1 MASDRRN
8 CGVSPRRDE
17 SPEKFVTDRI
27 EKYQSQIF
35 KTCLV
40 GEKVAVLCGPA
51 GNKFLFGNEN
61 KLVNVWWPS
70 SVRQLLGSCLST
82 ISGEEAK
89 LMRKML
95 FYFVSPDAFS
105 KLYIKTMEL
114 STRQHIRNHWQGKEE
129 LKVFPTIKLHTFDLA
144 CRLFM
149 SLEDT
154 NRISNLFNLFN
165 IFLKGVLS
173 VALNFPGTRFY
184 HAKKATNAI
193 RKELILIVKQR
204 REALEQKLLVSPP
217 QDLLSHLLLFPDE
230 NGKFM
235 SELELANN
243 ILLLL
248 FAGHDTTSVTLTLV
262 MKYLGELP
270 HVYDKVLQATAWY
283 PEAVSNLLGWIKL
296 LDTAFPYLVRS
307 WSDLAKERW
316 VAKNHGLGENMLMSS
331 PPDGEMEASEPGK
344 GKKRK
349 AKAAA
354 DPSMAKKPKSLEHR
368 AVTRTSTST
377 SRASPGAEDED
388 DDDDNECRLAQRTR
402 SRAGASQVPRPEA
415 AESRTTGSGFQ
426 FSSGEL
432 RDAQDV
438 NAAKV
443 GGPFKG
449 EARLDIFL
457 TMLAGTSILTL
468 LALSRQ
474 RRGSCS
480 SVRRC
485 MIIPF
490 PGLTRSFHAAKRSLR
505 GCP

>member
-1 MASDRRN
+1 MSRFIRVRN
-8 CGVSPRRDE
+8 SNIIPTGRMPF
-17 SPEKFVTDRI
+17 PEKWNT
-27 EKYQSQIF
+27 Q
-35 KTCLV
+35 
-40 GEKVAVLCGPA
+40 P
-51 GNKFLFGNEN
+51 
-61 KLVNVWWPS
+61 
-70 SVRQLLGSCLST
+70 
-82 ISGEEAK
+82 
-89 LMRKML
+89 
-95 FYFVSPDAFS
+95 
-105 KLYIKTMEL
+105 
-114 STRQHIRNHWQGKEE
+114 
-129 LKVFPTIKLHTFDLA
+129 
-144 CRLFM
+144 
-149 SLEDT
+149 
-154 NRISNLFNLFN
+154 
-165 IFLKGVLS
+165 
-173 VALNFPGTRFY
+173 
-184 HAKKATNAI
+184 
-193 RKELILIVKQR
+193 
-204 REALEQKLLVSPP
+204 
-217 QDLLSHLLLFPDE
+217 
-230 NGKFM
+230 
-235 SELELANN
+235 
-243 ILLLL
+243 
-248 FAGHDTTSVTLTLV
+248 
-262 MKYLGELP
+262 
-270 HVYDKVLQATAWY
+270 TAWY

>member
-1 MASDRRN
+1 MTSFCFLQPPLGTPKRFRIYWGGSN
-8 CGVSPRRDE
+8 CWTLRS
-17 SPEKFVTDRI
+17 RI
-27 EKYQSQIF
+27 
-35 KTCLV
+35 
-40 GEKVAVLCGPA
+40 
-51 GNKFLFGNEN
+51 LFG
-61 KLVNVWWPS
+61 LGPTWLRSDGWP
-70 SVRQLLGSCLST
+70 
-82 ISGEEAK
+82 
-89 LMRKML
+89 
-95 FYFVSPDAFS
+95 
-105 KLYIKTMEL
+105 
-114 STRQHIRNHWQGKEE
+114 
-129 LKVFPTIKLHTFDLA
+129 
-144 CRLFM
+144 
-149 SLEDT
+149 
-154 NRISNLFNLFN
+154 RIM
-165 IFLKGVLS
+165 V
-173 VALNFPGTRFY
+173 
-184 HAKKATNAI
+184 
-193 RKELILIVKQR
+193 
-204 REALEQKLLVSPP
+204 
-217 QDLLSHLLLFPDE
+217 
-230 NGKFM
+230 
-235 SELELANN
+235 
-243 ILLLL
+243 
-248 FAGHDTTSVTLTLV
+248 
-262 MKYLGELP
+262 ELP
-270 HVYDKVLQATAWY
+270 YHLCLRFTFLPVSFVLTNY
-283 PEAVSNLLGWIKL
+283 GYCTRV
-296 LDTAFPYLVRS
+296 
-307 WSDLAKERW
+307 
-316 VAKNHGLGENMLMSS
+316 GLGENMLMSS